1 MGNPLNLSGNIY
13 IVAAFIFL
21 ITSIVAFAPTSI
33 SLISKITTGQ
43 VPIPPLILHIH
54 AASMILWL
62 LLLCIQSILIKSKNY
77 ALHKKLGI
85 ASMILAPCILISM
98 FGIDMAN
105 IQGGLELS
113 NSDTQKFLV
122 NSSGLLLIHVVSY
135 LFFPLFYIWAIV
147 SRRKDGETHKRM
159 MILATAVLMV
169 PGIGR
174 LIVFSKVL
182 PDFGL
187 TPIDARHLYMLMLI
201 TPAIIHDV
209 YTRRLPHRSYWI
221 GLGLLAVW
229 IVSAHFIWGANWWIE
244 FVAKMFNVP

>member
-1 MGNPLNLSGNIY
+1 MRNPLNLSGNIY
-13 IVAAFIFL
+13 IVIAFIFL
-21 ITSIVAFAPTSI
+21 ITSIAAFAPTSI
-33 SLISKITTGQ
+33 SLITKIKTDQ
-43 VPIPPLILHIH
+43 LPVPPLILHIH

-62 LLLCIQSILIKSKNY
+62 LLVCVQSILIKSKNY

-98 FGIDMAN
+98 FGIDITN
-105 IQGGLELS
+105 IQGALQLHS
-113 NSDTQKFLV
+113 ASQKFLI

-135 LFFPLFYIWAIV
+135 LFFPLFYIWAIL
-147 SRRKDGETHKRM
+147 SRRKDSETHKRM

-174 LIVFSKVL
+174 LIMFSKVL

-187 TPIDARHLYMLMLI
+187 NPIDARHLYMLVLI
-201 TPAIIHDV
+201 TPAIIHEV
-209 YTRRLPHRSYWI
+209 YTRLLPHRSYLI

-229 IVSAHFIWGANWWIE
+229 IFSAHFIWGSNWWIE
-244 FVAKMFNVP
+244 FVSKLYGVL